1 MNWRSRGTLVTQ
13 SDDRIVLAAAG
24 SGKTT
29 TAVKLACEDTEKHTA
44 LITYTLNGRSELE
57 ARAYREFGAIPPHVT
72 ISTWYSF
79 VLTHFVRPYQNH
91 LHERRVDTINFERAP
106 IARRRFRKS
115 QIAPY
120 FFSAPNRIWS
130 DRATDFACKLIDE
143 TDGQSINRVQGIFDL
158 IIVDEA
164 QDLAGWD
171 LDLIEYLLKS
181 AVEVALIGDHRQ
193 ATFLTNDNPKNKKFA
208 GENIIEKFAEWERGG
223 LVHIEHQSHSHRCVQ
238 EICDFADQFFPDYEP
253 TTSHNAGITGHDGVF
268 LIRQKDVER
277 YFKEFAPQTLQWS
290 KAGGT
295 RIGNPLNFGDS
306 KGMTFERV
314 LIYPQKNFRDFLK
327 TGNMELVGQSK
338 TKTYVA
344 VTRARQSVA
353 IVVPDNFAPKV
364 GALFEFQD

>member
-1 MNWRSRGTLVTQ
+1 MTQ

-29 TAVKLACEDTEKHTA
+29 TAVRLACENTEKRTA

-57 ARAYREFGAIPPHVT
+57 ARAYRDFGAIPQQVT

-106 IARRRFRKS
+106 ASRRRFRKS
-115 QIAPY
+115 QVAGYY
-120 FFSAPNRIWS
+120 FSSPKRIWS
-130 DRATDFACKLIDE
+130 DRATDFACSVIDK
-143 TDGQSINRVQGIFDL
+143 TGGLPVSRVQGVFDR

-171 LDLIEYLLKS
+171 LELIEHLLQS

-193 ATFLTNDNPKNKKFA
+193 ATFSTNDNPKNRQFA
-208 GENIIEKFAEWERGG
+208 GEKIVDKFAEWERGG
-223 LVHIEHQSHSHRCVQ
+223 LVKIEHQSYSHRCVQ
-238 EICDFADQFFPDYEP
+238 GICDFADQFFPDCET
-253 TTSHNAGITGHDGVF
+253 TTSHNQEVTGHDGVC
-268 LIRQKDVER
+268 LVRKRDVKR
-277 YFKEFAPQTLQWS
+277 YFETFAPQSLQWS
-290 KAGGT
+290 KAGGE
-295 RIGNPLNFGDS
+295 RLGRPLNFGDS

-314 LIYPQKNFRDFLK
+314 LIYPHAKFQKFLK
-327 TGNMELVGQSK
+327 TGRMELDGQSK

-364 GALFEFQD
+364 GSFFEFPD